1 MIRIIGAGMALSLAA
16 SPALAQFPERPIRI
30 IVPTA
35 PGGSSDIVTRLIA
48 EAATPFLGQR
58 IVVESRPGGNGNVG
72 MEVVAKSP
80 PDGYTLGNCAIGT
93 CTVNPYLYRMPYD
106 IRTEIQPVFWAVSL
120 TNALVVNANLPVH
133 SVEEF
138 VALARTRPLF
148 YGSSGIGSL
157 HHMSAELL
165 GPQLGVRF
173 EHVPYRGAGPAMQ
186 DLIAGRMDFMIENI
200 STVVGPARQG
210 AIRPLA
216 VTGPARSEAA
226 PDLPSFTE
234 LGYRDMVVLAWFGF
248 VGPANMPPAA
258 VATLNAAFN
267 RALETELV
275 KTRFREMSLVAEGG
289 SPERFQQHING
300 ELARWERI
308 VRERNIRAE

>member
-1 MIRIIGAGMALSLAA
+1 MIRVASALAFCLMAV
-16 SPALAQFPERPIRI
+16 PAFAQFPERPIRI

-48 EAATPFLGQR
+48 EAASPFLGQR
-58 IVVESRPGGNGNVG
+58 VVVESRPGGNGNVG
-72 MEVVAKSP
+72 MDAVAKAA

-93 CTVNPYLYRMPYD
+93 CTVNPFLYRMPYD
-106 IRTEIQPVFWAVSL
+106 IRTDIQPVFWSVSL
-120 TNALVVNANLPVH
+120 TNALSVNANLPVRN
-133 SVEEF
+133 VEEF
-138 VALARTRPLF
+138 IALARTRPLN

-173 EHVPYRGAGPAMQ
+173 EHIPYRGAGPAMQ
-186 DLIAGRMDFMIENI
+186 DLMGGRIDFMIENI
-200 STVVGPARQG
+200 STVLGPARQG

-216 VTGPARSEAA
+216 VTGPTRSDAA
-226 PDLPSFTE
+226 PDLPTFTE

-248 VGPANMPPAA
+248 VGPANMPPAV
-258 VATLNAAFN
+258 VATLNNAFN
-267 RALETELV
+267 RALESDLV

-289 SPERFQQHING
+289 PPERFQQHINA

-308 VRERNIRAE
+308 VRERGIRAE

>member
-1 MIRIIGAGMALSLAA
+1 MIRIISAVACCLIAL
-16 SPALAQFPERPIRI
+16 PALAQFPDRPIRI

-35 PGGSSDIVTRLIA
+35 PGGSSDIVTRIIA

-72 MEVVAKSP
+72 MDLVAKSP

-93 CTVNPYLYRMPYD
+93 CTVNPFLYRMPYD
-106 IRTEIQPVFWAVSL
+106 IRTEIQPVFWATSL
-120 TNALVVNANLPVH
+120 TNALAVNANLPVRN
-133 SVEEF
+133 VQEF

-173 EHVPYRGAGPAMQ
+173 EHVAYRGAGPAMQ
-186 DLIAGRMDFMIENI
+186 DLIAGRVDFMIENI
-200 STVVGPARQG
+200 STVLGPAREG

-216 VTGPARSEAA
+216 VTGPTRSEAA
-226 PDLPSFTE
+226 PDLPSFTQ

-248 VGPANMPPAA
+248 VGPANMPPA
-258 VATLNAAFN
+258 VVTTLNAAFN
-267 RALETELV
+267 RALQTDLV
-275 KTRFREMSLVAEGG
+275 QTRFREMSLVPEGG
-289 SPERFQQHING
+289 SPERFQQHINA
-300 ELARWERI
+300 ELARWEQI
-308 VRERNIRAE
+308 VRERGIKAE

>member
-1 MIRIIGAGMALSLAA
+1 MIRIVSAVAA
-16 SPALAQFPERPIRI
+16 CCLVAISARAEFPDRPIRI

-35 PGGSSDIVTRLIA
+35 PGGSSDIVTRIIA

-58 IVVESRPGGNGNVG
+58 VVVESRPGGNGNVG
-72 MEVVAKSP
+72 MDAVAKSA

-93 CTVNPYLYRMPYD
+93 CTVNPFLYRMPYD

-120 TNALVVNANLPVH
+120 TNALAVNARLPVRN
-133 SVEEF
+133 VEEF
-138 VALARTRPLF
+138 IALARTRTLF

-186 DLIAGRMDFMIENI
+186 DLMGGRIDFMIENI
-200 STVVGPARQG
+200 STVVGPARDG

-216 VTGPARSEAA
+216 VTGPTRSEAA

-248 VGPANMPPAA
+248 VGPAHMPPAV
-258 VATLNAAFN
+258 VATLNSAFN
-267 RALETELV
+267 RALQTELV
-275 KTRFREMSLVAEGG
+275 QTRFREMSLVAEGG
-289 SPERFQQHING
+289 SPERFQQHIDS

-308 VRERNIRAE
+308 VRERGIRAE